1 MTVDSDF
8 HPGAIIQCITPLAP
22 IRSEANEASELETQA
37 LYGQSCEIIERGTK
51 NWIKVKIEA
60 DQYIGWTDV
69 KHYCVELFSRPYTLG
84 HLIQEVMTVRG
95 RQFLPFGSFLTEG
108 EKSGLSDIGP
118 QLQFCSS
125 DIIKLASKWE
135 NAPYLW
141 GGKSI
146 LGVDCSGYIQLLF
159 AFFGI
164 QLPRNASQQ
173 AVLGKHVPFEEHQ
186 AGDVAFFINEK
197 GKVIHVGIIAENQRI
212 WHASGMVR
220 LDFITNEGIVH
231 SDSKNLTHQLH
242 SIKRFF

>member
-84 HLIQEVMTVRG
+84 HLIQKVMTVRG

-108 EKSGLSDIGP
+108 EKFGLSDIGINCNFVV
-118 QLQFCSS
+118 QILSVGFEMGKCA
-125 DIIKLASKWE
+125 IFM
-135 NAPYLW
+135 

-159 AFFGI
+159 AFLAFNYLEM
-164 QLPRNASQQ
+164 LPS
-173 AVLGKHVPFEEHQ
+173 
-186 AGDVAFFINEK
+186 
-197 GKVIHVGIIAENQRI
+197 
-212 WHASGMVR
+212 R
-220 LDFITNEGIVH
+220 LFWVNIFLL
-231 SDSKNLTHQLH
+231 K
-242 SIKRFF
+242 SIKPAMSHFLSMKKEK